1 MLTGN
6 CKKNRFAFTLI
17 ELLVVISIIAVL
29 MSIMMPA
36 LRKVREQSMDVLCRS
51 NLRQN
56 ALCFG
61 MYLQDNNNKYFTSCF
76 MVDSSGGIPNNWFRA
91 IKDYMG
97 GSYDDK
103 LLMCP
108 TTKKVQQQNSTLI
121 DPRAAYDASLDF
133 GNDLPLF
140 SYGSND
146 WILSSWN
153 GGEYPPVEKKMAWR
167 TSMVSGESPS
177 KIPVLGDA
185 SYPIATDVRFIFVP
199 EEVPDYGDHYWKNST
214 ATGKQMKRFC
224 LDRHNLSVNWNFMD
238 LSVKKVGLKQLWELP
253 FHRGWNPNNMDVKT
267 RVPWKDWMKDSK
279 DYPL

>member
-1 MLTGN
+1 MLN
-6 CKKNRFAFTLI
+6 KKCKQDRSAFTLI

-36 LRKVREQSMDVLCRS
+36 LRKVREQGMDVVCRS
-51 NLRQN
+51 NLKQN

-61 MYLQDNNNKYFTSCF
+61 MYLQDNNNRYFTSCF

-91 IKDYMG
+91 IMDYMG

-103 LLMCP
+103 LLLCP

-167 TSMVSGESPS
+167 TSMVAGESPS

-185 SYPIATDVRFIFVP
+185 SYPIATDVRFLFVP
-199 EEVPDYGDHYWKNST
+199 EEVPDYGDHYWKNTTGS
-214 ATGKQMKRFC
+214 GKQMKRFC

-238 LSVKKVGLKQLWELP
+238 LSVKKVGLKQLWEIP
-253 FHRGWNPNNMDVKT
+253 FHRGWNPNNMDVRT
-267 RVPWKDWMKDSK
+267 RVQWKEWMKGGK
-279 DYPL
+279 DYPI

>member
-1 MLTGN
+1 MLIE
-6 CKKNRFAFTLI
+6 NRKQNRSAFTLI
-17 ELLVVISIIAVL
+17 ELLVVIAIIAVL

-36 LRKVREQSMDVLCRS
+36 LRKVREQGMDVLCKS

-76 MVDSSGGIPNNWFRA
+76 MVDSSGGIPNNWFKA
-91 IKDYMG
+91 TMDYMG
-97 GSYDDK
+97 GSYTDK
-103 LLMCP
+103 LLLCP

-121 DPRAAYDASLDF
+121 DPRAAYDANADF
-133 GNDLPLF
+133 GNKLPLF

-167 TSMVSGESPS
+167 TNMVSGESPS

-199 EEVPDYGDHYWKNST
+199 EEVPDYGDHYWKNTTGS
-214 ATGKQMKRFC
+214 GKQMKRFC

-238 LSVKKVGLKQLWELP
+238 LSVKKVGLKQLWEMP
-253 FHRGWNPNNMDVKT
+253 FHRGWNPNNMDVRT
-267 RVPWKDWMKDSK
+267 RVQWKDWMKGGK